1 MRPRC
6 HPSPPLRP
14 GRGLSGVPQAVA
26 AAAVLLLVE
35 VLLRVDAVLPLR
47 HHVGLPIPDPPGWGA
62 VPVHSLVPTFQN
74 GKMLKP
80 ALGHLGWGNPP
91 QTEVLCIKSRLWQ
104 KKKLETHGV
113 FAPKSQVS
121 HAGMPDVYI
130 IVKMMKNH
138 ISSNRN
144 GQPAAFFLVT
154 SSLSA
159 PPPPRRS
166 EWLQN
171 FRSLAKPG
179 GTEKNW
185 HKSGTS
191 WKGSGFRNSLGK
203 TT

>member
-80 ALGHLGWGNPP
+80 ALGHLGWGYPP

-159 PPPPRRS
+159 PPPPS
-166 EWLQN
+166 EVRVVAKFSQPGKAG
-171 FRSLAKPG
+171 RDRKKLAQKWNLL
-179 GTEKNW
+179 E
-185 HKSGTS
+185 
-191 WKGSGFRNSLGK
+191 GFRF
-203 TT
+203 